1 MTQHPNRRPG
11 ENSPE
16 LDPNDPAHMVEWTD
30 HGGPHRIGHQDYG
43 IARAIFAVLDWRKR
57 RKAMKNR

>member
-1 MTQHPNRRPG
+1 MTQQPQRRPG
-11 ENSPE
+11 DKNPE

-30 HGGPHRIGHQDYG
+30 HGGLRRIGRQDHG

-57 RKAMKNR
+57 RRAMKNR